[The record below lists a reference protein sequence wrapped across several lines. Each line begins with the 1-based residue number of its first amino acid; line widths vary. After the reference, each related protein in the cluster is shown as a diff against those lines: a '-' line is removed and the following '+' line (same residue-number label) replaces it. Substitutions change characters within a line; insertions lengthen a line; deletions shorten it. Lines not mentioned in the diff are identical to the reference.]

1 MKITKILPIA
11 IIAVL
16 PFDARAST
24 SAIITNDDKQHI
36 ATTAYVKG
44 AYNEA
49 FENIALVESSVNYIT
64 DVSLWEKQDKLVWS
78 DPEGEV
84 DDMDLDTSILTSVDD
99 AEYPNQLVSGLGVKN
114 AIDDVNDAIMAVD
127 TKIDNKRVKIYTT
140 WDNDTDAA
148 TTLVPFATAQ

>member
-16 PFDARAST
+16 PFTVNAANIQGAMYTAPQEADENHPAPTT
-24 SAIITNDDKQHI
+24 SFDVSDGNYFYFGRMNIDTADQEHV

-44 AYNEA
+44 AYNSA
-49 FENIALVESSVNYIT
+49 IAAVNGLSETITNMHGDLT
-64 DVSLWEKQDKLVWS
+64 DVIDAAGFINEKANNIS
-78 DPEGEV
+78 DT
-84 DDMDLDTSILTSVDD
+84 LD
-99 AEYPNQLVSGLGVKN
+99 A
-114 AIDDVNDAIMAVD
+114 
-127 TKIDNKRVKIYTT
+127 KRVKIYTT